1 MLSIDIKLSV
11 INKYFVDGK
20 GYKRIAKELNISRD
34 TVRSTICRYR
44 KQKGIPLG
52 IRDGIINNP
61 LEQKDILS
69 HIKTLDPDIEL
80 NKRIADL
87 EMQVELLRNFL
98 VLGEG
103 R

>member
-1 MLSIDIKLSV
+1 MLSIDVKLSV

-20 GYKRIAKELNISRD
+20 GYKRIAKELNLSRD
-34 TVRSTICRYR
+34 TVRSIICRYR

-52 IRDGIINNP
+52 MRDGIINNP
-61 LEQKDILS
+61 LDKEDILP
-69 HIKTLDPDIEL
+69 HIKTPDIEL

>member
-1 MLSIDIKLSV
+1 MLSVDVKLSV

-20 GYKRIAKELNISRD
+20 GYKRIAKELNLSRD

-44 KQKGIPLG
+44 KQKGIPIG
-52 IRDGIINNP
+52 MRDGIINKP
-61 LEQKDILS
+61 LDKEDISS
-69 HIKTLDPDIEL
+69 HIKMPDVEL

>member
-1 MLSIDIKLSV
+1 MLSVDVKLSV

-20 GYKRIAKELNISRD
+20 GYKRIAKELNLSRD
-34 TVRSTICRYR
+34 TVRSIICRYR
-44 KQKGIPLG
+44 KQKGIPIG
-52 IRDGIINNP
+52 MRDGIINKP
-61 LEQKDILS
+61 LDKEDISS
-69 HIKTLDPDIEL
+69 HIKTPDIEL

>member
-44 KQKGIPLG
+44 KQKGVL
-52 IRDGIINNP
+52 
-61 LEQKDILS
+61 DIHLDQDAL
-69 HIKTLDPDIEL
+69 KTNMGKSL
-80 NKRIADL
+80 
-87 EMQVELLRNFL
+87 
-98 VLGEG
+98 
-103 R
+103 